1 MRTLKI
7 YRPKRMLAGMAKM
20 TVEIDGKKID
30 KLANGQELS
39 TPIDEQAHELHVHFG
54 VLGGKNCSSKLM
66 IPAGSFSYAFQTE
79 MLELTN
85 GNKPVLVPCGGS
97 AQKEPSRVVQL
108 MVSTLTTALMDQNL
122 RDIFIKIP
130 GARLQLVV
138 EEQQWGL
145 VVCAG
150 TERKALLVQP
160 YSRRKGSILAAT
172 TNWIEHCMDGDLH
185 TPEGRDKFTN
195 MIFTE
200 YLQYLPDYQQVG
212 NHELLLRSA
221 L

>member
-7 YRPKRMLAGMAKM
+7 FRPKRMMAGMTKM

-39 TPIDEQAHELHVHFG
+39 TTIDEQAHELHVHFG

-66 IPAGSFSYAFQTE
+66 IPAGSFSYALQTE

-85 GNKPVLVPCGGS
+85 GSKPVLVPCGGP
-97 AQKEPSRVVQL
+97 AQNEPSRVVQL
-108 MVSTLTTALMDQNL
+108 MVSTLTAALMDQKL
-122 RDIFIKIP
+122 RDILAKIP

-150 TERKALLVQP
+150 TEKKALLVQP
-160 YSRRKGSILAAT
+160 YSRRKGSLLSAAT
-172 TNWIEHCMDGDLH
+172 NFLEHGDLK
-185 TPEGRDKFTN
+185 TSEGRDKFIR

-212 NHELLLRSA
+212 NREFVLKNTL
-221 L
+221 

>member
-7 YRPKRMLAGMAKM
+7 FRPKRMMAGMTKM

-39 TPIDEQAHELHVHFG
+39 TTIDEQAHELHVHFG

-66 IPAGSFSYAFQTE
+66 IPAGSFSYALQTE

-85 GNKPVLVPCGGS
+85 GSKPVLVPCGGP
-97 AQKEPSRVVQL
+97 AQNEPSRVVQL
-108 MVSTLTTALMDQNL
+108 MVSTLTAALMDQKL
-122 RDIFIKIP
+122 RDILAKIP

-150 TERKALLVQP
+150 TEKKALLVQP
-160 YSRRKGSILAAT
+160 YSRRKGSLLSAAT
-172 TNWIEHCMDGDLH
+172 NFLEHGDLK
-185 TPEGRDKFTN
+185 TSEGRDKFTR

-212 NHELLLRSA
+212 NREFVLKNTL
-221 L
+221 